1 VWSLGRDLIV
11 VWPFMGIHKPA
22 IETPRDSPQKSDQ
35 QVRKL
40 TGIQD
45 LQMRDIRRTVATGL
59 GRLKVSPVTISRV
72 LDHTLQGVGLS
83 PAIRRLTLGVPENR
97 LFHIMRNRAESGTGK
112 GEPLALLQSR
122 LPPSWRVL
130 GKPFASTLT
139 LRAPDGSTARL
150 PVLRRKSLDPRD
162 VVILGRSPQETL
174 AGTLVTAPFLS
185 RRTREL
191 LTQAGASY
199 ADASGNL
206 RIVLDKPGLY
216 VETEGAQK
224 DPRRERRPLVS
235 LKGPAAARVV
245 RALCDVRPPYGVRRL
260 AEIAKTAPSSVT
272 RVVGLLEKEALVTR
286 RSRDQITE
294 VDWAG
299 LIQRWAQD
307 YQVLSS
313 NEAVTLLAPRGLA
326 ALTDGLRAFKGR
338 IAVTGSLAA
347 ALRAPVAP
355 ARIAMLYV
363 DDPSRAAK
371 SLGLRPAEAG
381 ANVML
386 LRPLDDVAFART
398 WVEEGVT
405 HAALSQVAVDL
416 LTAPGRAP
424 SEGEELLGW
433 MKKNPNA
440 WRT

>member
-1 VWSLGRDLIV
+1 
-11 VWPFMGIHKPA
+11 M
-22 IETPRDSPQKSDQ
+22 
-35 QVRKL
+35 
-40 TGIQD
+40 
-45 LQMRDIRRTVATGL
+45 
-59 GRLKVSPVTISRV
+59 
-72 LDHTLQGVGLS
+72 
-83 PAIRRLTLGVPENR
+83 
-97 LFHIMRNRAESGTGK
+97 
-112 GEPLALLQSR
+112 
-122 LPPSWRVL
+122 PPSWRLL
-130 GKPFASTLT
+130 GAPSASSLT
-139 LRAPDGSTARL
+139 LRAPDGRTARL
-150 PVLRRKSLDPRD
+150 SVLRRKGFDPRD
-162 VVILGRSPQETL
+162 VVTLKRAGRDL

-185 RRTREL
+185 RRTCEL
-191 LTQAGASY
+191 LAQAGASY
-199 ADASGNL
+199 ADATGNV
-206 RIVLDKPGLY
+206 RIVIDKPGLY
-216 VETEGAQK
+216 VETQGAQK
-224 DPRRERRPLVS
+224 DPGRQPRPLAS

-286 RSRDQITE
+286 RSRDQITD

-313 NEAVTLLAPRGLA
+313 NEATTFLAPRGLA
-326 ALTDGLRAFKGR
+326 TLTVELRTFKGR

-347 ALRAPVAP
+347 AQRAPVAP

-363 DDPSRAAK
+363 DDQSRVAK
-371 SLGLRPAEAG
+371 GLGLRPAEAG

-386 LRPLDDVAFART
+386 LQPLDEVAFERT
-398 WVEEGVT
+398 WVAEGT
-405 HAALSQVAVDL
+405 TYAAVSQVAADL

-424 SEGEELLGW
+424 SEGEELLAW